1 MKVLIPY
8 FLGQQVPKIE
18 YDLIGNKNLSEN
30 RNWGKDTILKI
41 TSYIHSYSWNSI
53 FARICFLLLNERFLI

>member
-1 MKVLIPY
+1 MKLFIPY

-30 RNWGKDTILKI
+30 RNGGKDIILKI
-41 TSYIHSYSWNSI
+41 TSIYIFTVEI
-53 FARICFLLLNERFLI
+53 LFLLEYV